1 MVTDGQVRKLWR
13 LLDGG
18 GSLAASARRT
28 GMDEKTAR
36 SYRDDERLP
45 SHRNTKREYRTR
57 VDPFADVWPEVQ
69 QRLKAEPKLQA
80 VTLFSWLQD
89 RYPGQFLD
97 STRRTFERRV
107 RLWRSTHGPNKTVTF
122 PQEHHPGRIAASDF
136 TVMNSIGVK
145 IAKSQFDHTLFHC
158 VLTYSN
164 AESVSLCFSESFE
177 ALSEGVQKAFWE
189 FGGVPQLHRT
199 DSLTA
204 AVKNHSTK
212 KELTSRYQA
221 LMEHYRVETQQT
233 NARCPNENGDVESS
247 NGHIKNAIDQALM
260 LRGSRDFE
268 SREDYM
274 TFVEQVVAKRNQA
287 RADRFEVEQQ
297 QLVPLPDHKIDNH
310 ETLTDIRVRNSSTIQ
325 VRRNCYSVP
334 SRLIGEEV
342 DVTIH
347 AEWIDVSHHGNPVQR
362 MPRLTGIGGSAIN
375 YRHVI
380 DSLLR
385 KPGAFENYKYRED
398 MFPTSHFRIAYDM
411 LCEAHSAKVAVR
423 KYLKILALAAR
434 ESQDAVQDALRL
446 ASGAGEPIDVD
457 RVLASVEQ
465 AMHIPPAT
473 DVDIEPPNL
482 SDFDSLLEHPD
493 MESPCY
499 EPISKDQQQA
509 TSFVASEDQGASE
522 ESGTG
527 HDEPVASVDRTVSL
541 PSSAELSGPL
551 PGSGRSSGCGA
562 AQSSAVPY
570 GTDDAGVRSQ
580 ASGADQTFDDS
591 LASSGGQDVGDVPL
605 RPPSAD
611 GDASVGDSARR
622 VVPGP
627 SRELADFRQA
637 GSGQES
643 CAVRVGRTVDAAGP
657 EHDVYDVQ
665 LVGSTVA
672 CRQAGSAVAE
682 VDQAALDLRWS
693 VDRRPGLRA
702 AEPRGDG
709 GAIHAVSGTLR
720 ARQRASDEQPCVQQ
734 MGPNLQGRDDHSGGD
749 RSFGPPQCDH
759 RAQRAELPSGNR
771 QEEEITWTV
780 GGSFELIPNFV
791 IGNSNCR

>member
-13 LLDGG
+13 LLGEDR
-18 GSLAASARRT
+18 SLAASARMT

-45 SHRNTKREYRTR
+45 SHRRTRREYRTR

-69 QRLKAEPKLQA
+69 RRLETEPKLQA

-89 RYPGQFLD
+89 RAPGQYLD

-122 PQEHHPGRIAASDF
+122 PQVHQAGQIAASDF
-136 TVMNSIGVK
+136 TVMNSLGVK
-145 IAKSQFDHTLFHC
+145 IAGSRFDHTLFHC

-164 AESVSLCFSESFE
+164 IESVSLCFSESFE

-199 DSLTA
+199 DSLSA
-204 AVKNHSTK
+204 AVKNHSSK
-212 KELTSRYQA
+212 KQLTLRYQA
-221 LMEHYRVETQQT
+221 LMDHYHVESQQT

-247 NGHIKNAIDQALM
+247 NGHIKNRIDQALL
-260 LRGSRDFE
+260 LRGSRDFDN
-268 SREDYM
+268 REDYM
-274 TFVEQVVAKRNQA
+274 AFVEQVVAKGNQA
-287 RADRFEVEQQ
+287 RADRFAVEQQ
-297 QLVPLPDHKIDNH
+297 QLDPLPDHKIDCH
-310 ETLTDIRVRNSSTIQ
+310 ETLCGIRVRSNCTIQ

-362 MPRLTGIGGSAIN
+362 MPRLTGVGGSAIN

-380 DSLLR
+380 DSLVR

-423 KYLKILALAAR
+423 KYLKVLALAAR
-434 ESQDAVQDALRL
+434 ESQDAVQDSLRF
-446 ASGAGEPIDVD
+446 AIQAGEPIDVD
-457 RVLASVEQ
+457 RVRASVEQ
-465 AMHIPPAT
+465 ASHIPPAT
-473 DVDIEPPNL
+473 DVDIEPPDL

-493 MESPCY
+493 MESLCY
-499 EPISKDQQQA
+499 DPISNNQQQE
-509 TSFVASEDQGASE
+509 TSFVANEDQAASDE
-522 ESGTG
+522 GRTG

-541 PSSAELSGPL
+541 PSSAELPGSL
-551 PGSGRSSGCGA
+551 PRSGRSSGGGA
-562 AQSSAVPY
+562 AQSSALPF
-570 GTDDAGVRSQ
+570 GTDDAGVRSPAPG
-580 ASGADQTFDDS
+580 ASQTPDDS
-591 LASSGGQDVGDVPL
+591 LASSGGQKLGDVRL

-611 GDASVGDSARR
+611 GVASVGKPTRR
-622 VVPGP
+622 DVLGP
-627 SRELADFRQA
+627 SRELADLRQT

-643 CAVRVGRTVDAAGP
+643 CTLRIGRTIDPAGP
-657 EHDVYDVQ
+657 EHDVHDVQ
-665 LVGSTVA
+665 LVGSAVTD
-672 CRQAGSAVAE
+672 CQAGLAVAQD
-682 VDQAALDLRWS
+682 DQTTFELRGP
-693 VDRRPGLRA
+693 VDRRLGLRA

-709 GAIHAVSGTLR
+709 SAIHAVSGTLR
-720 ARQRASDEQPCVQQ
+720 ARQCASDEQPCVQQ
-734 MGPNLQGRDDHSGGD
+734 MGPGLQGRDDHSGGD
-749 RSFGPPQCDH
+749 RPFSSPQCDH
-759 RAQRAELPSGNR
+759 RAQRTELSSENS
-771 QEEEITWTV
+771 EANETTWTIARC
-780 GGSFELIPNFV
+780 FDLATNFV
-791 IGNSNCR
+791 FGNSNCR